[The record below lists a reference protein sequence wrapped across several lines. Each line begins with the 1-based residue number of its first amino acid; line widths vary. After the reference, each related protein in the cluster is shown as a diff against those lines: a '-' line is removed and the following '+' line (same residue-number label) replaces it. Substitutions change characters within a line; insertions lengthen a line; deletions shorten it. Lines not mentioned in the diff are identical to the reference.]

1 MAADGVNDT
10 LNSCVIRRIQLLI
23 YNH

>member
-10 LNSCVIRRIQLLI
+10 LDSCVIRRIQLLI
-23 YNH
+23 YNQ